1 MNGEYAIDPGRPA
14 AVLASEG
21 LADALYDAA
30 VPEAEQSLHAELVAA
45 TALEASIE
53 RTSAECVVL
62 TPDDPLD
69 PIAAAETLPVV
80 YYAPRSDL
88 ADDRVR
94 ELATTADVDYVP
106 ANGDVGDHALL
117 RSRVTGRVA
126 AERLRDDR
134 DVRAEAMDQAGVG
147 ITVAD
152 ATDPD
157 ESLVYVN
164 RGFETLTGYSADEA
178 VGDNCRFLQG
188 EDTDPEQVARLRRAI
203 DEEYSETVELRNYRA
218 DGTQFWNRV
227 TVAPVY
233 DDDTVS
239 HYVGIQS
246 DVTEAVAAQR
256 AHRRMVELAADPDLD
271 FEAKVD
277 ALLELGRERFDVDVG
292 FLSAIDDEFEV
303 VAADSAHPGL
313 QPGATEPM
321 STTYCRRTIAA
332 DEPLAVEDAA
342 EEWADDPAY
351 DRWELACY
359 VGAKV
364 EVDGELYGTLCFADT
379 EKTRAF
385 SEAEKTF
392 VELLAAWVRY
402 ELERRERERGLE
414 RENARLSKFASVV
427 SHDLRNPLSVAQGHL
442 QVLAA
447 GDGGEETVEEVA
459 AALDRME
466 ALIEDV
472 LTLARDGEVVDDPEV
487 VSLPAAATD
496 AFRVVDAPEIT
507 LDVPRDVP
515 NVRADP
521 ERLQTV
527 LENLF
532 RNSVEHGSTSNW
544 TQSGD
549 SVEHGDVTALAV
561 GVDDGVLYVADDGT
575 GIPEDDRE
583 SVFEYGYTTNEDGTG
598 FGLAIVEEIA
608 DAHGWTVSLTESDAG
623 GARFEFHGVDVVDD

>member
-1 MNGEYAIDPGRPA
+1 MNVEYAVDPGRPA
-14 AVLASEG
+14 AVLASEA
-21 LADALYDAA
+21 LADALHDAA
-30 VPEAEQSLHAELVAA
+30 VPETDQPLHAELVDAN
-45 TALEASIE
+45 ALEAAVAS
-53 RTSAECVVL
+53 TTAECIVL
-62 TPDDPLD
+62 TPDDPPD
-69 PIAAAETLPVV
+69 PIAVAETLPVV

-94 ELATTADVDYVP
+94 EFAAAADVDYVP

-117 RSRVTGRVA
+117 RSRVTERVA

-152 ATDPD
+152 ADDPD

-188 EDTDPEQVARLRRAI
+188 EDTDPEQVARLRQAI
-203 DEEYSETVELRNYRA
+203 DEDYSETVELRNYRA
-218 DGTQFWNRV
+218 DGTMFWNRV

-233 DDDTVS
+233 DDDDVS

-246 DVTEAVAAQR
+246 DVTETVAAER
-256 AHRRMVELAADPDLD
+256 AHRRMVELTADPDLD

-379 EKTRAF
+379 EKARTF

-427 SHDLRNPLSVAQGHL
+427 SHDLRNPLGIAQGHL
-442 QVLAA
+442 QVLAE
-447 GDGGEETVEEVA
+447 GDGDEETVAEIA
-459 AALDRME
+459 TALDRME

-487 VSLPAAATD
+487 VSLAAAATD
-496 AFRVVDAPEIT
+496 ARRVVDAPDAT
-507 LDVPRDVP
+507 LDVARDAP

-532 RNSVEHGSTSNW
+532 RNSV
-544 TQSGD
+544 Q
-549 SVEHGDVTALAV
+549 HGDATTLAV

-583 SVFEYGYTTNEDGTG
+583 NVFEHGYTTNEDGTG